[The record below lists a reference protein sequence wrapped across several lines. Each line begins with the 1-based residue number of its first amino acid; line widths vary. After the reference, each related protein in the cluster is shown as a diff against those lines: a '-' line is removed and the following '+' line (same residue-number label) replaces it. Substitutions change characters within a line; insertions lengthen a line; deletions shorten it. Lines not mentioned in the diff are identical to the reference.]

1 MKKQIYYFLLTFT
14 VAALLT
20 ACGGNREGRS
30 LPSQEDY
37 LQEVEANEV
46 AADTAAAVV
55 DSMAVSAN
63 PQESDEEADDGGV
76 ISVPETPQERDY
88 NDTESN
94 DNAHAFEDFM
104 KGVGE

>member
-1 MKKQIYYFLLTFT
+1 MKKRIYYFLLTFT
-14 VAALLT
+14 VAASLT

-37 LQEVEANEV
+37 LREVEANEV
-46 AADTAAAVV
+46 AADTTAAAI

-63 PQESDEEADDGGV
+63 PKESVEDADDGGV

-94 DNAHAFEDFM
+94 DNAHAYEEFM